1 MGKKIRKNRT
11 IGKIRKNK
19 ITTYKIK
26 KERLKRKVD
35 DIRLIRSPPKLLRN
49 VTASI
54 LRLETLIK
62 GKKIFE
68 IEKISR
74 YY

>member
-1 MGKKIRKNRT
+1 MAI
-11 IGKIRKNK
+11 
-19 ITTYKIK
+19 YKIK
-26 KERLKRKVD
+26 KERLRRKVD
-35 DIRLIRSPPKLLRN
+35 DIRLVRNPPKLLRN
-49 VTASI
+49 LITSI

-62 GKKIFE
+62 EKKIFE

>member
-1 MGKKIRKNRT
+1 M
-11 IGKIRKNK
+11 
-19 ITTYKIK
+19 
-26 KERLKRKVD
+26 KEKRLKWKVD
-35 DIRLIRSPPKLLRN
+35 DIRLIRNPLRLLRGLA
-49 VTASI
+49 ASI

-62 GKKIFE
+62 EKKIFE

>member
-1 MGKKIRKNRT
+1 MAI
-11 IGKIRKNK
+11 
-19 ITTYKIK
+19 YKIK
-26 KERLKRKVD
+26 KERLRRKVD
-35 DIRLIRSPPKLLRN
+35 DIRLIRNPLKLLKSLAAN
-49 VTASI
+49 I

-62 GKKIFE
+62 KKISE

>member
-1 MGKKIRKNRT
+1 MAIYKIEKKIKT
-11 IGKIRKNK
+11 EI
-19 ITTYKIK
+19 
-26 KERLKRKVD
+26 D
-35 DIRLIRSPPKLLRN
+35 DIRLIRNPPRLLRSLA
-49 VTASI
+49 ASI

>member
-1 MGKKIRKNRT
+1 MAI
-11 IGKIRKNK
+11 
-19 ITTYKIK
+19 YKIEEK
-26 KERLKRKVD
+26 RLKRKVD
-35 DIRLIRSPPKLLRN
+35 DIRLIHNPPKLLRN
-49 VTASI
+49 LATNI

-62 GKKIFE
+62 GKKISE